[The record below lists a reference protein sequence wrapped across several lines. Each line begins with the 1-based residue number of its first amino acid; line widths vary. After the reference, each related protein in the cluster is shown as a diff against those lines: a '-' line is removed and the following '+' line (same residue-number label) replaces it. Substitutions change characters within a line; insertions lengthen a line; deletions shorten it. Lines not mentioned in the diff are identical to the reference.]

1 MIGGAKELVKNTVVF
16 SLDQTDG
23 KSKKHFNFREIWM
36 NDIYQFFS
44 SREPGHL
51 VNHKWENAMT
61 VDEKSWGIR
70 RNMNLQDM

>member
-1 MIGGAKELVKNTVVF
+1 MIP
-16 SLDQTDG
+16 
-23 KSKKHFNFREIWM
+23 
-36 NDIYQFFS
+36 FFI

-70 RNMNLQDM
+70 RNMDLQDM

>member
-1 MIGGAKELVKNTVVF
+1 
-16 SLDQTDG
+16 
-23 KSKKHFNFREIWM
+23 M
-36 NDIYQFFS
+36 NDTKLVIL